1 MKKLVL
7 LAACLF
13 VWSSLSA
20 AEPFKVGD
28 KVPEFKL
35 PYATQDTV
43 DMSGFGSA
51 DLKGKTYIIAFYPAD
66 WSPGCT
72 KEMCTFRDSFSEL
85 MKLNVTVLPISADL
99 VFSHHAWAQNEKF
112 QFKLLADQTREFGK
126 EMGVYMPDRGMFKRA
141 VFVVGPD
148 GTFKYIDY
156 DYSVQDNADYDALKA
171 ALAKM

>member
-1 MKKLVL
+1 MKKL
-7 LAACLF
+7 AALVACMLI
-13 VWSSLSA
+13 WSSLSA
-20 AEPFKVGD
+20 TEPFKVGD
-28 KVPEFKL
+28 MVPEFKL

-72 KEMCTFRDSFSEL
+72 KEMCTFRDSFSDL
-85 MKLNVTVLPISADL
+85 MKLNVTVVPISADL
-99 VFSHHAWAQNEKF
+99 VFSHHAWAKAEKF
-112 QFKLLADQTREFGK
+112 QFKLLADQTRAFGTK
-126 EMGVYMPDRGMFKRA
+126 MGVYLPEMGMFKRS

-148 GTFKYIDY
+148 GRLKYIDY
-156 DYSVQDNADYDALKA
+156 DYSVKDNADYDALKA